1 MKIYPLILAIF
12 ALVPTMAAR
21 TIDEVPNVHVQDR
34 TRYVSNPDNVLSQAA
49 VDSLDATLDSIWTK
63 TTAEPAVVVIDD
75 LPINY
80 DIDSY
85 ATDLFRKWG
94 IGKKDNNNGLLILV
108 ARNDR
113 KAVIRTGYGM
123 EGVLP
128 DLVASR
134 LLREEMFPRFRE
146 GDYDGGVIATVN
158 EVERILTDP
167 AYSEELKSKYAN
179 DAAVADGALDDF
191 ILVLIIVGVSA
202 LLYVLFVYRSAKRKE
217 NKVERWETLKDKQLL
232 LNVSVWVTL
241 LVTLPAFLLLLYFK
255 HRVRAKTDPCPRCG
269 HKMKKFNEKT
279 DNLYLTP
286 AQDLEERL
294 KSVDYDV
301 QQCPSCGYIAIDAF
315 VNKKSKY
322 KPCKHCGARASH
334 IIGSRILEPATNYSE
349 GKGHSIYR
357 CENCGGTETY
367 LVTIP
372 KLGPAVTVSF
382 GDDSGGGGGGAS
394 GGSFGGGSTGGGG
407 ASGGW

>member
-1 MKIYPLILAIF
+1 MRFYAVIIAIL

-75 LPINY
+75 LPADS
-80 DIDSY
+80 DIDTY

-179 DAAVADGALDDF
+179 DEALDDTLF
-191 ILVLIIVGVSA
+191 DVVFSVFMIIGVA
-202 LLYVLFVYRSAKRKE
+202 GLLYVIFLYRSALRKE
-217 NKVERWETLKDKQLL
+217 DRVERWNTLKDKE
-232 LNVSVWVTL
+232 L
-241 LVTLPAFLLLLYFK
+241 LVIVSMGFTMFMTLPASLLLLYFR
-255 HRVRAKTDPCPRCG
+255 HRVRAKADPCPRCG
-269 HKMKKFNEKT
+269 HKMKKFSEKK

-286 AQDLEERL
+286 SQDLEEKI

-301 QQCPSCGYIAIDAF
+301 QQCPTCGYIAIDAF
-315 VNKKSKY
+315 VNKTSSY
-322 KPCKHCGARASH
+322 KPCKKCGARTSH
-334 IIGSRILEPATNYSE
+334 VISQRILKNATTRS
-349 GKGHSIYR
+349 KGAGLRIYR
-357 CENCGGTETY
+357 CENCGNKEEY
-367 LVTIP
+367 SFVIP
-372 KLGPAVTVSF
+372 MITATTSSYSSGGS
-382 GDDSGGGGGGAS
+382 SGGGFSS